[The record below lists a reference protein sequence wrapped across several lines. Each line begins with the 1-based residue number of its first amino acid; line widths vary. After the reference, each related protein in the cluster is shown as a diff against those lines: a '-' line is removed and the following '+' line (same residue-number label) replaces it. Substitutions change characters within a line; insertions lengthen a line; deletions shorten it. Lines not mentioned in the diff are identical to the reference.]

1 MNFVYISPNFP
12 ENHQYFCRSLRDNG
26 VRVLGIGDC
35 PYDNLSWEL
44 RDSLTEY
51 YKVSSLE
58 NYDEVY
64 RAVAFFIHRYGRVDF
79 LESNNEYW
87 LEQDARLRED
97 FHIPTGFLPG
107 DMPQIKCKS
116 LMKDKYR
123 SVGIPVALH
132 HMVEDKI
139 GCEAFI
145 KKVGYPVIVKPDN
158 GVGAINTFRIKCAE
172 DLEEFFTFKDD
183 TQYIMEEYIDG
194 TIVSYDA
201 IVNSRGKPLLEAG
214 NLTLGS
220 IMDLVNE
227 HASCRV
233 MIRNQLP
240 DALRDMGRAALRAF
254 GVKQRMVHFEFFH
267 LNRDQRIG
275 KAGDYAGLE
284 VNMRPCGGILPT
296 MINYAYSTDV
306 YQIWADMMVYDRS
319 DKTDGKHQFCALA
332 GRRNARTYVMSR
344 NDIWKAYVGRIVE
357 ESWLDESL
365 ATDMGNHVFL
375 ACFPTMEEVQDF
387 YDHVLAEVRTD

>member
-97 FHIPTGFLPG
+97 FHITTGFLPG

-116 LMKDKYR
+116 LMKERYI

-132 HMVEDKI
+132 HMVDDRA

-145 KKVGYPVIVKPDN
+145 REVGYPVIVKPDN
-158 GVGAINTFRIKCAE
+158 GVGAINTFKIKCEA
-172 DLEEFFTFKDD
+172 DLDEFFSFKDD
-183 TQYIMEEYIDG
+183 TQYIMEEFIEG
-194 TIVSYDA
+194 AIVSYDA

-227 HASCRV
+227 QASCRV
-233 MIRNQLP
+233 MIRDKLP
-240 DALRDMGRAALRAF
+240 DALRDMGRAALKAF

-267 LNRDQRIG
+267 LTKDQRIG
-275 KAGDYAGLE
+275 KAGEFVGLE

-306 YQIWADMMVYDRS
+306 YRIWADMIVFDRS
-319 DKTDGKHQFCALA
+319 EKISGRRQFCILA
-332 GRRNARTYVMSR
+332 GRRNDRRYVMSR
-344 NDIWKAYVGRIVE
+344 EDIWRVYGNSIME
-357 ESWLDESL
+357 ESFLDEAL
-365 ATDMGNHVFL
+365 ADDMGDHIFL
-375 ACFPTMEEVQDF
+375 ACFPTMEEVEAFFDQ
-387 YDHVLAEVRTD
+387 VLEEK